1 MALNDEQLDQWRNW
15 CTTNLHRGIR
25 PDALAREMRAKG
37 LSETEAQA
45 ALGEAFGKTTDVVD
59 HVAIANCAIT
69 RRVGQTPGVKKLLTK
84 KAQVYTWDNFLSPEE
99 CEKTISLM
107 ESQLRPSTVTD
118 DRGDKYVRTSSTC
131 DLGDIVDPFVPELE
145 KKIAEGLGIHW
156 SYAETTQGQKYEV
169 GQEFKSHTDYFEPNT
184 AEYLP
189 NTGELGQRT
198 WTFMIYLNST
208 PEGGATRFARLDK
221 LFRPK
226 QGLAVIWNN
235 LTEDGKGNPWTLHH
249 GMKPRRGEKYII
261 TKWFR
266 EKGWGPMFQDIG
278 L

>member
-1 MALNDEQLDQWRNW
+1 MALSSEVLDQWKSW
-15 CTTNLHRGIR
+15 CETNLHRGVR
-25 PDALAREMRAKG
+25 PNVLEAEMLAKG
-37 LSETEAQA
+37 LSNEEARIS
-45 ALGEAFGKTTDVVD
+45 LGEAYRQTTAPVD
-59 HVAIANCAIT
+59 HKAIANCAIT
-69 RRVGQTPGVKKLLTK
+69 RRPGVTPGVKKLLNK
-84 KAQVYTWDNFLSPEE
+84 KAQVFTWDGFLTPEE
-99 CEKTISLM
+99 CEQTIELMKT
-107 ESQLRPSTVTD
+107 QLRPSTVTD
-118 DRGDKYVRTSSTC
+118 NRGDKYVRTSTTC
-131 DLGDIVDPFVPELE
+131 DLGEIVDPFIPQLE
-145 KKIAEGLGIHW
+145 RKIAEGLGIHW

-226 QGLAVIWNN
+226 QGMAVIWNN
-235 LTEDGKGNPWTLHH
+235 LTEEGVGNPWTLHH

-266 EKGWGPMFQDIG
+266 EKGWGPMFQDVG
-278 L
+278 V